1 MPTLPDLLL
10 AGLALAGVAGV
21 VAPTS
26 RAASQQGGSQESGT
40 AVGAR
45 GAAAQAADAPT
56 LQTYFGLLAQRRL
69 IAAETGSVERLREL
83 VARAEDLYLDERWD
97 EAALLLFEVA
107 ESPRFADFQDNPEFR
122 GAEYML
128 AGAMEKLGALRTAE
142 RYLDRIL
149 ARGPGDPY
157 YGPALRRAVDV
168 ALAGGRLDAA
178 VARLEPFVGEAAPP
192 DAQNELRFLR
202 GRARYDAGEYAQ
214 ATQELSTVTRRSR
227 FYASAQYLR
236 GAVAAKTGDLREAE
250 ARFCE
255 ITGTGDRE
263 QSTFYVDWRYFEVK
277 DLARLGLG
285 RVAHEARRPDDAFY
299 YYFQVPQ
306 DSDQLPFALFEAAY
320 AMYEGDDFDT
330 AIDLLDQLEA
340 RFPESPF
347 VAEAAILRGYVHLG
361 RCEFDAADRQFRAFA
376 RRFQP
381 IVEELDRI
389 LESPA
394 RQARLYD
401 ELLDE
406 ERRLAEA
413 ARQQP
418 AVGAVRL
425 PPPDPTLRGTLLGM
439 LRVDPAFF
447 RLHADVRTL
456 DAEAARAGRL
466 ATDLEAIRARVRG
479 GDAPRAAE
487 AAEAP
492 ADEARELR
500 AGIAEARAVLAQLTE
515 QVDAMRAAR
524 APRAELAPIEQA
536 LRAASDRLRALEGR
550 VREAEREAARLAREA
565 QRDAAPAAA
574 GDLDALLRADAR
586 AARALP
592 RRVADLRGRLVEAAN
607 DAALRS
613 ARRLRQRLG
622 SELRRARIGRID
634 AVMGSK
640 RRVEVQIESLAA
652 GRFPAELVDPLRFQ
666 GLLRD
671 DEEYW
676 PFDGELWEDE
686 FEQSLDDD
694 DADLAPGAE
703 GAS

>member
-1 MPTLPDLLL
+1 VVALVLCGAVVVLPWSRAAAQDEPATSTPGASAAGGPTLPTYLDLL
-10 AGLALAGVAGV
+10 
-21 VAPTS
+21 
-26 RAASQQGGSQESGT
+26 
-40 AVGAR
+40 AR
-45 GAAAQAADAPT
+45 
-56 LQTYFGLLAQRRL
+56 RRL
-69 IAAETGSVERLREL
+69 LAAETGSVEHLRDL
-83 VARAEDLYLDERWD
+83 VVRAEELYLDERWD
-97 EAALLLFEVA
+97 EAALLLYEVA
-107 ESPRFADFQDNPEFR
+107 ESPRFTDFRDNVEFR

-149 ARGPGDPY
+149 ARGPEDPY

-178 VARLEPFVGEAAPP
+178 VARLEPFVGPGAPE
-192 DAQNELRFLR
+192 DALNELRFLR
-202 GRARYDAGEYAQ
+202 GRARYDAREYAQ
-214 ATQELSTVTRRSR
+214 AMQELSTVTRRSR

-236 GAVAAKTGDLREAE
+236 GAIAAKTGDLREAE

-306 DSDQLPFALFEAAY
+306 DSEHLPFALFEAAY

-361 RCEFDAADRQFRAFA
+361 RCEFDAADRWFRAFA

-381 IVEELDRI
+381 IVEELDRV

-401 ELLDE
+401 ELLE
-406 ERRLAEA
+406 EDRREAEA
-413 ARQQP
+413 VRRAP
-418 AVGAVRL
+418 SVGAARAA
-425 PPPDPTLRGTLLGM
+425 PREPTLRGTLLGM
-439 LRVDPAFF
+439 LRVEPEFF
-447 RLHADVRTL
+447 RVHADVRVL

-466 ATDLEAIRARVRG
+466 AAELEAIRARVLGR
-479 GDAPRAAE
+479 DAPRPAE
-487 AAEAP
+487 AIDVP
-492 ADEARELR
+492 ADEAAGLR
-500 AGIAEARAVLAQLTE
+500 AGIAEARGVLAQLTE
-515 QVDAMRAAR
+515 QVDAMRDAR
-524 APRAELAPIEQA
+524 APQEEIASIEQA
-536 LRAASDRLRALEGR
+536 LRSASGRLRALEGR
-550 VREAEREAARLAREA
+550 MREVEREAARLTRGA
-565 QRDAAPAAA
+565 QADAAAPAAD
-574 GDLDALLRADAR
+574 DLDGLLRADIR

-592 RRVADLRGRLVEAAN
+592 RRVADLRGRLVEVAN
-607 DAALRS
+607 DAALRA
-613 ARRLRQRLG
+613 ARRLRERLAA
-622 SELRRARIGRID
+622 ELRRARIGRID

-640 RRVEVQIESLAA
+640 RRIEVQIESLAA
-652 GRFPAELVDPLRFQ
+652 GRFPPELVDPLRFQ

-686 FEQSLDDD
+686 FEQSLDDE
-694 DADLAPGAE
+694 DAELLPGAE